1 LDKQIWK
8 TILFNDAN
16 LQLRFGDEVA
26 LIWKNG
32 SWKSTLLKMLI
43 WKEESW

>member
-1 LDKQIWK
+1 
-8 TILFNDAN
+8 

-32 SWKSTLLKMLI
+32 SGKSTLLKMLI
-43 WKEESW
+43 W